1 MEKNNPRTS
10 AHADIPEVNYPES
23 ITNPELIR
31 ALTLIDTARRI
42 VFDNLDYLDTNDVV
56 DRHELSDRLL
66 CEFCDLEDD
75 IAMLLHDR
83 LCFDLFDDL
92 YNDED
97 KSNNDSNDNC

>member
-1 MEKNNPRTS
+1 MEKTIQDRQHTPTF
-10 AHADIPEVNYPES
+10 PEVNYPES

-56 DRHELSDRLL
+56 DRHKLSDRLL

-92 YNDED
+92 HNDED